1 MSHTPERKDR
11 NCLNCGATV
20 MGRYCHVCG
29 QENVEPKES
38 FWHLLT
44 HFFNDITHFDGKFFI
59 TLKDLLFKP
68 GFLSK
73 EYMTGRRVSYL
84 NPVRMYVFT
93 SAIFFL
99 LFFSFFKNKGPIK
112 IESTT
117 INGKTLAQIDKMD
130 SATFAKFTTHINE
143 ESDKPGKPMTREEF
157 KKYADT
163 IFKILLDTSSGLHF
177 AGAEQTSVKE
187 FDSLQHT
194 STREHSWF
202 KRQLIY
208 KELELN
214 EKYHNN
220 KLEIFNA
227 IKEAWMHSLP
237 QMLWI
242 SLPLLALI
250 LKLMYIRRKQFYYVS
265 HIIFSIHLYVFLF
278 IAQLILLSISKLN
291 KTLDF
296 GFLSFISG
304 VLILGLGVYEYLA
317 LKKFYGQGWIKT
329 FFKFLLINISYII
342 MVVLLF
348 AFFAVFSFFNI

>member
-1 MSHTPERKDR
+1 VSHSHQRHEK
-11 NCLNCGATV
+11 NCLNCGTTV
-20 MGRYCHVCG
+20 IGRYCHICG

-38 FWHLLT
+38 FWDLVT
-44 HFFNDITHFDGKFFI
+44 HFFNDITHFDGKFFT

-73 EYMTGRRVSYL
+73 EYIVGRRASYL

-99 LFFSFFKNKGPIK
+99 LFFSFFKSDEIK
-112 IESTT
+112 LATT
-117 INGKTLAQIDKMD
+117 VNGETLQEIDKMD
-130 SATFAKFTTHINE
+130 SARFAKFTADINE
-143 ESDKPGKPMTREEF
+143 GDGKPAQPMTRQEF
-157 KKYADT
+157 KKYMDSTLKAFT
-163 IFKILLDTSSGLHF
+163 GSGFPSRFK
-177 AGAEQTSVKE
+177 SVKE

-194 STREHSWF
+194 NAREHNWF
-202 KRQLIY
+202 TRAFTR

-227 IKEAWMHSLP
+227 IKGALIHSLP

-250 LKLMYIRRKQFYYVS
+250 LEIFYIRRRKQFYYVG
-265 HIIFSIHLYVFLF
+265 HVIFSIHLYIFLF
-278 IAQLILLSISKLN
+278 IAQLVMFSISKLN
-291 KTLDF
+291 GNLHWTM
-296 GFLSFISG
+296 LSYLLG
-304 VLILGLGVYEYLA
+304 VLVVGLFAYEYMA
-317 LKKFYGQGWIKT
+317 LKNFYQQGWIKT

-342 MVVLLF
+342 MLVILF
-348 AFFAVFSFFNI
+348 GLFGVFSFFNI

>member
-1 MSHTPERKDR
+1 VSHAPERLEK

-29 QENVEPKES
+29 QENVKPKES
-38 FWHLLT
+38 FWHLVT
-44 HFFNDITHFDGKFFI
+44 HFFNDVTHFDGKFFT
-59 TLKDLLFKP
+59 TLKDLLLKP

-73 EYMTGRRVSYL
+73 EYMIGRRNSYL

-99 LFFSFFKNKGPIK
+99 LFFTFFQGKDPLK
-112 IESTT
+112 IDGS
-117 INGKTLAQIDKMD
+117 INGKTFVEIEKMD
-130 SATFAKFTTHINE
+130 SATFARFTTHLNE
-143 ESDKPGKPMTREEF
+143 EIERPAKPMTREEF

-163 IFKILLDTSSGLHF
+163 VFKIFVDTSSAFRFTGTNY
-177 AGAEQTSVKE
+177 QSVKQ

-194 STREHSWF
+194 NSREHSWI

-214 EKYHNN
+214 EKYHKNRV
-220 KLEIFNA
+220 EVFDA
-227 IKEAWMHSLP
+227 IMEAWMHSLP

-242 SLPLLALI
+242 SLPFLALI

-265 HIIFSIHLYVFLF
+265 HVIFSIHLYVFLF
-278 IAQLILLSISKLN
+278 IAQLILFCISKLN
-291 KTLDF
+291 KTL
-296 GFLSFISG
+296 GFDALNYAPLVI
-304 VLILGLGVYEYLA
+304 ILAMFVYEYVA
-317 LKKFYGQGWIKT
+317 LKNFYGQGWIKT

-342 MVVLLF
+342 MLLFLF
-348 AFFAVFSFFNI
+348 AFFGVFSFFKI

>member
-1 MSHTPERKDR
+1 MSHAPERSER

-20 MGRYCHVCG
+20 IGRYCHVCG

-38 FWHLLT
+38 FWHLAT
-44 HFFNDITHFDGKFFI
+44 HFFNDVTHFDGKFFT

-73 EYMTGRRVSYL
+73 EYMIGRRNSYL

-99 LFFSFFKNKGPIK
+99 LFFTFFQNNDPLK
-112 IESTT
+112 IGGS
-117 INGKTLAQIDKMD
+117 INGKTFVEIDKMD
-130 SATFAKFTTHINE
+130 SATFAKFTTHVNE
-143 ESDKPGKPMTREEF
+143 EIERPAKPMTREEF

-163 IFKILLDTSSGLHF
+163 VFKIFVDTSSAFRFTGTNY
-177 AGAEQTSVKE
+177 ESVKQ

-194 STREHSWF
+194 NAREHSWI

-214 EKYHNN
+214 EKYHQN
-220 KLEIFNA
+220 KIEVFNA

-242 SLPLLALI
+242 SLPFLALI
-250 LKLMYIRRKQFYYVS
+250 LKLIYIRRKQFYYVS
-265 HIIFSIHLYVFLF
+265 HVIFSIHLYVFLF
-278 IAQLILLSISKLN
+278 IAQLILFSISKLN
-291 KTLDF
+291 KTLRFD
-296 GFLSFISG
+296 
-304 VLILGLGVYEYLA
+304 VLNYVPLIIILAMFVYEFLA
-317 LKKFYGQGWIKT
+317 LKNFYAQGWIKT

-342 MVVLLF
+342 MLVFLF
-348 AFFAVFSFFNI
+348 ALFGVFSFFKI